1 MMPGFVKGQVKIL
14 RYLMTCVSCV
24 LNDVTL
30 VNLAP
35 NDIHTL
41 HWDKIQRMTSRL
53 QGLDREVSLEKS
65 VHNVIVI
72 CRQNS

>member
-41 HWDKIQRMTSRL
+41 
-53 QGLDREVSLEKS
+53 G
-65 VHNVIVI
+65 
-72 CRQNS
+72 QNTKNDVQTAGS